1 MKRKWKK
8 LIVSLMS
15 GIMIATTAATTA
27 AATTTI
33 VGATTV
39 NEMTVSD
46 NVLQDIN
53 QDSEKNNIDPEN
65 EDVKLTYDQYDML
78 TDEEVQRELSATA
91 TESQDIMK
99 TESGACKY
107 LFLGDSVMCGGY
119 TDQSGNAVT
128 SFVTYLDRMR
138 PSFII
143 NKAVGGATYTTVH
156 EPNVMTE
163 LNGINIA
170 DFDAVFL
177 YFGVNDYCIS
187 ATIGNAGSTG
197 TATTCGAL
205 NAIINKVN
213 NAGAKCYVIL
223 PFPCKQQFGNETNMN
238 GYTYLA
244 YVSGIRK
251 VCEKKDVTIIDFN
264 KELNVNKDNFVNYY
278 VDAIHPNNQLQ
289 QLAANYLNT
298 FLGEDTGAQDS
309 MTGFVER
316 LYKNCLGRTSD
327 QEGLRHWTELL
338 KNKDITGAATAQGFF
353 FSKEFINKNVDNG
366 EYVELLYQT
375 LMDRHSDP
383 AGYANWVN
391 LLENGVSR
399 EKVFSGFCASKE
411 FGQICKDY
419 GIERGEINL
428 TAPRD
433 QNEGLTQFVA
443 RLYTKALGRTYDLDG
458 LNFWCNEIL
467 TGKQSITQVSTEGF
481 FHSREFYNK
490 NLSDGEYVKVLY
502 RTFLDREYDQ
512 DGYEFWKKELANG
525 KSRDEVLLGFANS
538 KEFSEIKQKYGLQ

>member
-15 GIMIATTAATTA
+15 GIMIVTTAAT
-27 AATTTI
+27 TTTI

-46 NVLQDIN
+46 NILQDIN

-91 TESQDIMK
+91 TELQDIMK

-187 ATIGNAGSTG
+187 STIGNVGSSYGNKMCTVF
-197 TATTCGAL
+197 CIE
-205 NAIINKVN
+205 II
-213 NAGAKCYVIL
+213 
-223 PFPCKQQFGNETNMN
+223 
-238 GYTYLA
+238 
-244 YVSGIRK
+244 
-251 VCEKKDVTIIDFN
+251 
-264 KELNVNKDNFVNYY
+264 
-278 VDAIHPNNQLQ
+278 
-289 QLAANYLNT
+289 
-298 FLGEDTGAQDS
+298 
-309 MTGFVER
+309 
-316 LYKNCLGRTSD
+316 
-327 QEGLRHWTELL
+327 
-338 KNKDITGAATAQGFF
+338 
-353 FSKEFINKNVDNG
+353 
-366 EYVELLYQT
+366 
-375 LMDRHSDP
+375 
-383 AGYANWVN
+383 
-391 LLENGVSR
+391 
-399 EKVFSGFCASKE
+399 
-411 FGQICKDY
+411 
-419 GIERGEINL
+419 
-428 TAPRD
+428 
-433 QNEGLTQFVA
+433 
-443 RLYTKALGRTYDLDG
+443 
-458 LNFWCNEIL
+458 
-467 TGKQSITQVSTEGF
+467 
-481 FHSREFYNK
+481 
-490 NLSDGEYVKVLY
+490 
-502 RTFLDREYDQ
+502 
-512 DGYEFWKKELANG
+512 
-525 KSRDEVLLGFANS
+525 
-538 KEFSEIKQKYGLQ
+538 

>member
-15 GIMIATTAATTA
+15 GIMIATTA

-46 NVLQDIN
+46 NILQDIN

-119 TDQSGNAVT
+119 ADQSGNAVT

-143 NKAVGGATYTTVH
+143 SKAVGGATYTTVH

-187 ATIGNAGSTG
+187 ATIGNVGSTG

-213 NAGAKCYVIL
+213 N
-223 PFPCKQQFGNETNMN
+223 
-238 GYTYLA
+238 
-244 YVSGIRK
+244 SRK
-251 VCEKKDVTIIDFN
+251 
-264 KELNVNKDNFVNYY
+264 
-278 VDAIHPNNQLQ
+278 H
-289 QLAANYLNT
+289 
-298 FLGEDTGAQDS
+298 
-309 MTGFVER
+309 
-316 LYKNCLGRTSD
+316 
-327 QEGLRHWTELL
+327 
-338 KNKDITGAATAQGFF
+338 
-353 FSKEFINKNVDNG
+353 
-366 EYVELLYQT
+366 
-375 LMDRHSDP
+375 
-383 AGYANWVN
+383 
-391 LLENGVSR
+391 
-399 EKVFSGFCASKE
+399 
-411 FGQICKDY
+411 
-419 GIERGEINL
+419 
-428 TAPRD
+428 
-433 QNEGLTQFVA
+433 
-443 RLYTKALGRTYDLDG
+443 
-458 LNFWCNEIL
+458 
-467 TGKQSITQVSTEGF
+467 
-481 FHSREFYNK
+481 
-490 NLSDGEYVKVLY
+490 
-502 RTFLDREYDQ
+502 
-512 DGYEFWKKELANG
+512 
-525 KSRDEVLLGFANS
+525 
-538 KEFSEIKQKYGLQ
+538 